1 MVSSTSPRTLSLEM
15 GAEAAV
21 PSRGW
26 LACVAAAAAGSRVT
40 ALSLAAG
47 CASFVANALAL
58 AVSGRDLAAVL
69 LSFES
74 ELPPQAASAV
84 SSAAAVRDRR
94 RSGRFMGVSRQ
105 IAYALMEPDAVAVR
119 CMPGRW
125 ILRLV
130 SQSGR
135 QAGSTIRC
143 PERASGAPTALAWW
157 KEMRPEI

>member
-1 MVSSTSPRTLSLEM
+1 
-15 GAEAAV
+15 
-21 PSRGW
+21 
-26 LACVAAAAAGSRVT
+26 
-40 ALSLAAG
+40 
-47 CASFVANALAL
+47 VANALAL

-135 QAGSTIRC
+135 QAGSTIKH